1 MTLQWRVVMK
11 ASILAVDS
19 EPDLLV
25 TYYRLLTREGYRV
38 VTAPSRTGGLLAL
51 DRERPDLVIVT
62 LSLRD
67 GNGLDVIRAARE
79 LEVPAAAILVSRFR
93 KWCALLCRSRRDR
106 YRPPLAHRDPWLWG
120 LAGGDYALCLHRIA
134 ALVRGL
140 CQLPAAN
147 DGAPNST
154 GPRLRGRGVASR
166 RLAGGLCF
174 STV

>member
-79 LEVPAAAILVSRFR
+79 LEVPAAAILVSRFSGER
-93 KWCALLCRSRRDR
+93 FREAAHHAGAAFLAKPFETAALLEMVRATVPLSSR
-106 YRPPLAHRDPWLWG
+106 PVSTS
-120 LAGGDYALCLHRIA
+120 AG
-134 ALVRGL
+134 
-140 CQLPAAN
+140 
-147 DGAPNST
+147 
-154 GPRLRGRGVASR
+154 AS
-166 RLAGGLCF
+166 
-174 STV
+174 